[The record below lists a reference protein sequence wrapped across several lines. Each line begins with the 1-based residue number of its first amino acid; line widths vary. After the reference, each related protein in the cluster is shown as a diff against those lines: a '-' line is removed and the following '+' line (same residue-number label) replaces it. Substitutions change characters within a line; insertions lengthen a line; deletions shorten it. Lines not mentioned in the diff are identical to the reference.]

1 MMPAAGR
8 YELKA
13 ITRTQFISLLLQAF
27 EAGHLV
33 NRIGYV
39 QNAKLIES
47 WTGIR
52 LQLSREKTIVKDGD
66 TLLCITLKY
75 RANRKK
81 GDPVD
86 DNDFEFW
93 IAKYQA

>member
-1 MMPAAGR
+1 MMPAAGS

-27 EAGHLV
+27 EAGQLV

-39 QNAKLIES
+39 QNMKLIES

-52 LQLSREKTIVKDGD
+52 LQLSREKTLVKDGD
-66 TLLCITLKY
+66 NLLCITLKY

-81 GDPVD
+81 GDAVD
-86 DNDFEFW
+86 ENNFEFW
-93 IAKYQA
+93 IASYSK